1 MGGAG
6 STQPPS
12 RAGEGAIAQLC
23 RGVEGMAGSSEP
35 LLLLHQRCVGAARF
49 GFLASMA
56 TAVFIVTILL
66 SVGCS
71 GFLFFSLSFFFF
83 TSFLPV
89 CFKRKAA
96 RARVVS
102 GKAPARGCRGRA
114 GRQVPSPPSHFFHF
128 HRVANSNGPAGWV
141 GIRATSCLVFS
152 LQQQP
157 MPQRRS
163 PNVSFF
169 LTAAAS
175 SAPDRHSVEVRSSG
189 PGWVFFQG
197 RKGGDG

>member
-49 GFLASMA
+49 GFLASVA

-71 GFLFFSLSFFFF
+71 GFLFFFLVFLFFYFFSPRLFQTKGSTCPCGQWESASPGVQGESRAPGAF
-83 TSFLPV
+83 TSFPFLPLPSSGELERPCRV
-89 CFKRKAA
+89 GRNQSYLLPSLLAA
-96 RARVVS
+96 AATDATEEKPQRFFLPNGRGVLGTRPPLS
-102 GKAPARGCRGRA
+102 GGSFFRA
-114 GRQVPSPPSHFFHF
+114 GM
-128 HRVANSNGPAGWV
+128 G
-141 GIRATSCLVFS
+141 
-152 LQQQP
+152 
-157 MPQRRS
+157 
-163 PNVSFF
+163 F
-169 LTAAAS
+169 L
-175 SAPDRHSVEVRSSG
+175 
-189 PGWVFFQG
+189 PG
-197 RKGGDG
+197 